1 MQRFRQIQAW
11 RRSTAL
17 GIELHRVTSGFTR
30 AGHANLRTQLTRAA
44 DSIPT
49 NIVEGCGAAS
59 KKDFARFLD
68 VSIKSAMETEHH
80 LIAAQG
86 LRLISPDDSSRL
98 IAEVIEIRKMIF
110 GYRRKVI
117 ESLNE
122 TPQRSA

>member
-30 AGHANLRTQLTRAA
+30 AGHANLRSQLTRAA

-59 KKDFARFLD
+59 KRDFARFLE
-68 VSIKSAMETEHH
+68 VSIKSAMENEHH
-80 LIAAQG
+80 LLRAQG
-86 LRLISPDDSSRL
+86 HHPISPDDGNRL
-98 IAEVIEIRKMIF
+98 IGEVIEIRKMIF
-110 GYRRKVI
+110 GYRRKVL
-117 ESLNE
+117 ESLHE
-122 TPQRSA
+122 SP